1 MHKVFERYLR
11 CQKEHNREAEWSKD
25 LKRVRE
31 RVNDE
36 RSQERVS
43 IRIEKKGNNAERWQI
58 GKPQGETLSKDIG
71 SRTSAVYTNEFP
83 HK

>member
-58 GKPQGETLSKDIG
+58 GNPQGETLSKDIG
-71 SRTSAVYTNEFP
+71 SRTSAVYTNECP